1 MSNQDNRKKPFKWY
15 TDGDKVIKV
24 YEGDSIPV
32 SFYPGKKKKDIK
44 ENIQETKISE
54 QQLKSNINN
63 QETDLSLF
71 PELSSLSDSEKK
83 LFLNIIKE
91 YQSKGQSKTFN
102 DLRYQDYEEIPV
114 DIDTFLDDPNYLGT
128 GTLSEGKSTIF
139 PYWRKT
145 LRDVF
150 PDNIT
155 TKYRTLVLSGGI
167 GLGKMNTLDTP
178 VLTKDGFKPM
188 GDIKPGEQV
197 FGRDGKLHKV
207 LKIFPHD
214 EQDIYLV
221 RFSDGTSNKCGLDH
235 LWQVKDHH
243 VVKKHKSYPPET
255 KIIDTRYLLNHKLKE
270 PGKNARFEI
279 PMCEPI
285 DFEYK
290 ELPLDPYVLGLL
302 LGDGHLGNNQI
313 DLTSADKEIGISFKN
328 IIEKQSKGEY
338 TVSENIKKTSKAVSY
353 KIKKVNYNKQKNKY
367 IQILEDLNLY
377 NTDSYTKHIPKDYL
391 YNSIE
396 NRISLLQG
404 LLDTDGTAN
413 KALRR
418 CDKKYSY
425 NINYST
431 ISPRLKD
438 DIIWLIQSLG
448 GTSTC
453 IKHCSKYTTPEG
465 ELRQCKDH
473 YRLSIRLPLNIQPF
487 RLKRKKDLY
496 NSCNHKPPVRYIV
509 GVEKLDKQEKAQCI
523 YIDGEEHLYIVNDF
537 IVTHNTM
544 MATVCILYQLYR
556 MLCLKDPYTHY
567 GLQPIDKITFS
578 LMNITMD
585 AAKGVAWDKLQQ
597 LLQSSPWFMSHG
609 KVSGRENLEW
619 QPPKGIEL
627 IYGSQPRHVIG
638 RAVFSS
644 FEDEISFQLNQDV
657 DKQIIKAKQL
667 ISSIDAR
674 MQSRFMKGEKLPTL
688 HILASSKRTDQSFL
702 ETYIENKRKN
712 ESKTT
717 LIIDEPQWVIRTD
730 KDSPNKFYIAVG
742 NKFLNSE
749 VLPLDI
755 SEADLDIYRNK
766 GYTLLKVPMGY
777 REQFIDDIDIALTD
791 IAGISTS
798 NTMHYISGPRLVN
811 VKNYKLK
818 NPFNKDIIEVG
829 DGRDDKSQYWDFF
842 DLNVIDPI
850 MKAKPM
856 FIHLD
861 MSISGD
867 KTGIAGVWIKGKKPP
882 VESQPSS
889 KELYYQLAFSVAIKA
904 PKGYQISF
912 EKNRQFIRWLKE
924 QGFNIKG
931 ISSDTFQ
938 SAQIQQQLRQEGFNA
953 SIISVDR
960 VDTESRICL
969 PYQYLKSTIYDE
981 RIEMYDSKLLTDEL
995 IGLERNNNGKI
1006 DHSPAGI
1013 NSKDTAD
1020 ALCGALYN
1028 ASQNAEQFAYD
1039 FGEDM
1044 TTAVEVS
1051 SGNSQAS
1058 VREQVSVELEDL
1070 MKSMFNPIK
1079 QQPTQQTTNQNNT
1092 QQIAAQ
1098 TTKSKSPYLD
1108 FGMGPAQEYKP
1119 SYLSNGIIVW

>member
-63 QETDLSLF
+63 QEIDLSLF

-102 DLRYQDYEEIPV
+102 NLRYQDYEEIPV

-128 GTLSEGKSTIF
+128 GTLSESKSTIF

-167 GLGKMNTLDTP
+167 GLGKSFVA
-178 VLTKDGFKPM
+178 VL
-188 GDIKPGEQV
+188 
-197 FGRDGKLHKV
+197 
-207 LKIFPHD
+207 
-214 EQDIYLV
+214 
-221 RFSDGTSNKCGLDH
+221 
-235 LWQVKDHH
+235 
-243 VVKKHKSYPPET
+243 
-255 KIIDTRYLLNHKLKE
+255 
-270 PGKNARFEI
+270 
-279 PMCEPI
+279 
-285 DFEYK
+285 
-290 ELPLDPYVLGLL
+290 
-302 LGDGHLGNNQI
+302 
-313 DLTSADKEIGISFKN
+313 
-328 IIEKQSKGEY
+328 
-338 TVSENIKKTSKAVSY
+338 
-353 KIKKVNYNKQKNKY
+353 
-367 IQILEDLNLY
+367 
-377 NTDSYTKHIPKDYL
+377 
-391 YNSIE
+391 
-396 NRISLLQG
+396 
-404 LLDTDGTAN
+404 
-413 KALRR
+413 
-418 CDKKYSY
+418 
-425 NINYST
+425 
-431 ISPRLKD
+431 
-438 DIIWLIQSLG
+438 
-448 GTSTC
+448 
-453 IKHCSKYTTPEG
+453 
-465 ELRQCKDH
+465 
-473 YRLSIRLPLNIQPF
+473 
-487 RLKRKKDLY
+487 
-496 NSCNHKPPVRYIV
+496 
-509 GVEKLDKQEKAQCI
+509 
-523 YIDGEEHLYIVNDF
+523 
-537 IVTHNTM
+537 
-544 MATVCILYQLYR
+544 CILYQLYR

-882 VESQPSS
+882 VEGQPSS

-1070 MKSMFNPIK
+1070 MKGMFNPIK